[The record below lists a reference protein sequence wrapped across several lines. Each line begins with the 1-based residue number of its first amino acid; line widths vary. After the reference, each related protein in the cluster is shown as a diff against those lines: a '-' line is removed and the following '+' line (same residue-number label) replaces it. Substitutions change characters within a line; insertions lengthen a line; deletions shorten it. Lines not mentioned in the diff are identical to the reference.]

1 VRQALRADIN
11 CEMLHFVIPSTSVAA
26 DAKILETQILPWL
39 DQMLDHCEK
48 RRYEHTSSDA
58 THADLMRQ
66 WASMAQADAPGS
78 TLGRLRDQLSLN
90 DEDVLI
96 LTLAAAPYLDTRF
109 RDRYRELQHSVLA
122 ERCTVALALDALR
135 PGREERLAALVLFDA
150 DRPVFRHALVT
161 LEAPAHT
168 RPDAFLER
176 ILCVPQ
182 RTIDLLLGTPR
193 LADNVRS
200 YCAVEDTE
208 ILLEQVIVPD
218 ERKRAVLALV
228 RHHAA
233 YRRLSRTM
241 GFVRAIPYGRGM
253 VILFSGP
260 PGTGKTLF
268 ARALAHELK
277 RPLFRVFS
285 DKLAETEEAIES
297 VVLALFRDALLYD
310 AIVFFDECEALLQK
324 RGTKLGFLLTEL
336 ERFEGIVLLATNTPQ
351 LLDTA
356 MDRRIV
362 FRMDFDLPTPLER
375 EQIWELHL
383 PPQACVGSDVD
394 IPLLANLFNFTGGTV
409 KNAVIVALNRAIDK
423 NPEAP
428 VMDMEALRGAA
439 ASQLRYNLED
449 YAQRSKMGLTMADV
463 VLPETERTKVDEV
476 LDACRIKDFVQ
487 NKWGLGERLVTGRG
501 ISVLFDGPPGTG
513 KTLCAEVLARELD
526 RPLFR
531 VHVPN
536 VVSKWVGET
545 EKNISEIFTRA
556 KATQAVL
563 LFDEADSLFSKR
575 TEVKSSN
582 DRYSN
587 QEVNLL
593 LQELERYDGVV
604 ILTTNLFGGLDDALK
619 RRIAYRVTFALPGP
633 AERARI
639 WETLM
644 PRRAPI
650 AADVNY
656 EKLAASYEFAGG
668 HIKNAIVRA
677 SYRACAAGSS
687 ITMAHLTEAARL
699 ECASAGM
706 IVREPQAK
714 VTPGVTPLL
723 SPITVA
729 RESK

>member
-1 VRQALRADIN
+1 MKTTA
-11 CEMLHFVIPSTSVAA
+11 EP
-26 DAKILETQILPWL
+26 DARFLERHVVPWL
-39 DQMLDHCEK
+39 SDALDLCEK
-48 RRYEHTSSDA
+48 RRYDGAELGGLQEELNRRWLTVVE
-58 THADLMRQ
+58 
-66 WASMAQADAPGS
+66 PEEGGS
-78 TLGRLRDQLSLN
+78 ALGRLRLQLSLGS
-90 DEDVLI
+90 EDLLLLV
-96 LTLAAAPYLDTRF
+96 LAAGPYLDTRF
-109 RDRYRELQHSVLA
+109 RDRYRELQRSVLA
-122 ERCTVALALDALR
+122 ERCSVALALEVLR
-135 PGREERLAALVLFDA
+135 PDGAGRLAGLALFDA
-150 DRPVFRHALVT
+150 DRPIFRHGLVT
-161 LEAPAHT
+161 LEAPAHA
-168 RPDAFLER
+168 RGDALLDR
-176 ILCVPQ
+176 VLCVPQ

-193 LADNVRS
+193 LEDSVRA
-200 YCAVEDTE
+200 YCVVEDTDVS
-208 ILLEQVIVPD
+208 LDQVIVPAD
-218 ERKRAVLALV
+218 RKRAALSLV
-228 RHHAA
+228 KHHGI

-241 GFVRAIPYGRGM
+241 GFTKAIPYGRGI

-268 ARALAHELK
+268 ARALSHELQK
-277 RPLFRVFS
+277 PLFRVFS
-285 DKLAETEEAIES
+285 DKLAETEEAVES

-310 AIVFFDECEALLQK
+310 AVVFFDECEALLQK

-351 LLDTA
+351 HLDMA

-362 FRMDFDLPTPLER
+362 YRMDFELPTPIDR

-383 PPQACVGSDVD
+383 PHQAAIAPDVD
-394 IPLLANLFNFTGGTV
+394 IPMLANLFNFSGGTV

-428 VMDMEALRGAA
+428 VIDMEILRGAA
-439 ASQLRYNLED
+439 ESQLRFNLED
-449 YAQRSKMGLTMADV
+449 YAQRSRIGLTLADV
-463 VLPETERTKVDEV
+463 VLPDLEREKVKEV
-476 LDACRIKDFVQ
+476 MDACRNKDFVQ
-487 NKWGLGERLVTGRG
+487 NRWGLGERLVTGRG
-501 ISVLFDGPPGTG
+501 ISTLFDGPPGTG

-526 RPLFR
+526 RPLYR
-531 VHVPN
+531 VHIPN

-575 TEVKSSN
+575 TEVKSAN

-593 LQELERYDGVV
+593 LQEIERYDGVV

-619 RRIAYRVTFALPGP
+619 RRIQYRISFALPGQ

-650 AADVNY
+650 APDVSY
-656 EKLAASYEFAGG
+656 QKLAVRYEFAGG

-677 SYRACAAGSS
+677 CYRACAEGSP
-687 ITMAHLTEAARL
+687 ITMAHLSEAARL
-699 ECASAGM
+699 ECESAGM
-706 IVREPQAK
+706 IVREPRA
-714 VTPGVTPLL
+714 V
-723 SPITVA
+723 VA
-729 RESK
+729 AVPPVLELPKRP